1 MFSHIAQEF
10 GKTCESAGGKSNIHK
25 CLEGLSGRKVL
36 VIADGAAF
44 GAEMEKVYQY
54 LRLHDEKAVL
64 YLPESFEWL
73 ILKAGIISGNNL
85 DEILSNPSEYI
96 ESEKYIS
103 WEQFF
108 TALLISLAKEQESY
122 KHYNKHSLTPF
133 YLQQINVRKLLS
145 AMGTE

>member
-1 MFSHIAQEF
+1 MPEQ
-10 GKTCESAGGKSNIHK
+10 
-25 CLEGLSGRKVL
+25 KVL

-54 LRLHDEKAVL
+54 LRLHDEKAIL

-73 ILKAGIISGNNL
+73 ILKAGIITGNNL
-85 DEILSNPSEYI
+85 EEILNNPSEYI

-108 TALLISLAKEQESY
+108 TALLVLLANEQESY
-122 KHYNKHSLTPF
+122 KHYNKRSLTPF
-133 YLQQINVRKLLS
+133 YLQQVNVQKLLS
-145 AMGTE
+145 AMDAE